1 MCGRV
6 GKRISVFRICFR
18 HVFLRLFMMMTYKI
32 YLFTITFLI
41 LFACNKQKEEKRPNE
56 DFQCI
61 ITPTGTWNLVWDEEF
76 DYEGLPDTT
85 KWSYDTQG
93 NAWGWGNNEAQYYTA
108 ADPDNASVKNGIL
121 TITAR
126 METIENKRYTSARLI
141 TKEKGDWLYGRFEIC
156 AKLPRGKGTWPAIWM
171 LPTQSE
177 YGKWPASG
185 EIDIMENV
193 GYDPDHIVGTA
204 HTQRYNHTKG
214 TQKSATLLIPT
225 NSTAFHVYALEWE
238 EKEYRLYIDDKHYFT
253 FVNENTGFAEWPFD
267 KKFHLILNLAIGGN
281 WGGQQGIDDALFP
294 HHFYIDYVRV
304 YQKQANSVSS
314 SK

>member
-1 MCGRV
+1 MTKRV
-6 GKRISVFRICFR
+6 ICALAF
-18 HVFLRLFMMMTYKI
+18 VCVTTLCCTS
-32 YLFTITFLI
+32 
-41 LFACNKQKEEKRPNE
+41 CSDQKQ
-56 DFQCI
+56 DAWQ
-61 ITPTGTWNLVWDEEF
+61 LVWEENF
-76 DYEGLPDTT
+76 DGDTFDSSC
-85 KWSYDTQG
+85 WS
-93 NAWGWGNNEAQYYTA
+93 
-108 ADPDNASVKNGIL
+108 KI
-121 TITAR
+121 
-126 METIENKRYTSARLI
+126 
-141 TKEKGDWLYGRFEIC
+141 
-156 AKLPRGKGTWPAIWM
+156 PRGKSDWNNYMSDFDSCYHVGSGLLTLRGLNNYSLPEDTARFLTGGLYTKDKVGFSHGRLEIHAKLGNATGAWPAFWL
-171 LPTQSE
+171 LPFDGTQ
-177 YGKWPASG
+177 WPDGG

>member
-1 MCGRV
+1 
-6 GKRISVFRICFR
+6 
-18 HVFLRLFMMMTYKI
+18 MMMTYKM
-32 YLFTITFLI
+32 YLFTMAFLI

-56 DFQCI
+56 DFQRI
-61 ITPTGTWNLVWDEEF
+61 ITPTGTWDLVWNEEF
-76 DYEGLPDTT
+76 DYDGLPDTT

-126 METIENKRYTSARLI
+126 METMENKRYTSARLI

-185 EIDIMENV
+185 EIDIMERLNDEGIAYQTV
-193 GYDPDHIVGTA
+193 HSHYTHVLKETYPPKGATGAIRADDYNTYAVELYPDSVSFYINNR
-204 HTQRYNHTKG
+204 HTFTYPRIET
-214 TQKSATLLIPT
+214 
-225 NSTAFHVYALEWE
+225 
-238 EKEYRLYIDDKHYFT
+238 DKQGQF
-253 FVNENTGFAEWPFD
+253 PFD
-267 KKFHLILNLAIGGN
+267 REFYLLLDMQLGGRWVGRVEPAHLPVEM
-281 WGGQQGIDDALFP
+281 QIDW
-294 HHFYIDYVRV
+294 VRF
-304 YQKQANSVSS
+304 YQKQ
-314 SK
+314 K

>member
-6 GKRISVFRICFR
+6 GKRISVFWICFR
-18 HVFLRLFMMMTYKI
+18 HAFLRLFMMMTYKM
-32 YLFTITFLI
+32 YLFTMAFLI
-41 LFACNKQKEEKRPNE
+41 LFACNKQKEEKQPNE
-56 DFQCI
+56 DFQRI
-61 ITPTGTWNLVWDEEF
+61 ITPTGTWDLVWNEEF

-126 METIENKRYTSARLI
+126 IETMENKRYTSARLI

-177 YGKWPASG
+177 YGKWPGA
-185 EIDIMENV
+185 
-193 GYDPDHIVGTA
+193 
-204 HTQRYNHTKG
+204 
-214 TQKSATLLIPT
+214 
-225 NSTAFHVYALEWE
+225 
-238 EKEYRLYIDDKHYFT
+238 
-253 FVNENTGFAEWPFD
+253 
-267 KKFHLILNLAIGGN
+267 
-281 WGGQQGIDDALFP
+281 
-294 HHFYIDYVRV
+294 
-304 YQKQANSVSS
+304 
-314 SK
+314 